1 MFYVKAK
8 HIQIVIIKVVALL
21 IANSISSLSFAYT
34 SSYESSAPK
43 VSLKKYLNNM
53 YLDHTLGFRA
63 GIPTTGQNIAIN
75 TKEVY
80 VQKELT
86 QLSIGLMTP
95 SIEVAVA
102 QFNGGVDNGYNY
114 SIGPAYAIPMTGFAS
129 RLRLTAHTKVHWL
142 TKHEFTSED
151 GSSTKRYGGPVQ
163 WSYAVGGKYQIEK
176 NTYAEYTWQHM
187 SNGDRYD
194 YNPALE
200 THNFT
205 VGVNF

>member
-21 IANSISSLSFAYT
+21 IATSISSLSFAYT

-43 VSLKKYLNNM
+43 VPLKRYLNNM

-80 VQKELT
+80 VQKELS
-86 QLSIGLMTP
+86 QFSIGLMIP
-95 SIEVAVA
+95 SVEVAVA
-102 QFNGGVDNGYNY
+102 QFNGGIDNGYNY
-114 SIGPAYAIPMTGFAS
+114 SLGPAYAIPMTGFAS

>member
-1 MFYVKAK
+1 MSFLKATLLK
-8 HIQIVIIKVVALL
+8 ATALL
-21 IANSISSLSFAYT
+21 LAASVSSLSFAYN
-34 SSYESSAPK
+34 SNYKSSAPS
-43 VSLKKYLNNM
+43 VPLKRYLNNM

-80 VQKELT
+80 VQKELS
-86 QLSIGLMTP
+86 QFSIGLMIP

-102 QFNGGVDNGYNY
+102 QFNGGIDNGYNY
-114 SIGPAYAIPMTGFAS
+114 SLGPAYAIPMTGFAS